1 MKKVFLLLGMLI
13 LTQMQACSYIQ
24 RKAVYGV
31 PMLAKILEDETMDEV
46 VKMGLFDGCFSAY
59 SARGNSFY
67 KTMFYF
73 RQNPELINDDRY
85 RFAWGRGYGACFPE
99 AIMWTY
105 NQPLG
110 NKFVNTDGLGKMIQ
124 PFHSSVDMPIGGGD
138 AESKPVGWYFDE
150 DINRGFP
157 GVANY
162 GSPDNFFGAF
172 GTCQFCGK

>member
-13 LTQMQACSYIQ
+13 LTQMQACSYVQ
-24 RKAVYGV
+24 KKTVYSV
-31 PMLAKILEDETMDEV
+31 PMLNKILEDDTMDEV
-46 VKMGLFDGCFSAY
+46 VKMGLFDGCFSGY

-67 KTMFYF
+67 KSMFYF
-73 RQNPELINDDRY
+73 RQNPELIHDDRY

-110 NKFVNTDGLGKMIQ
+110 SKFVNTDGLGKMIQ

-138 AESKPVGWYFDE
+138 ADSKPVGWYFDE
-150 DINRGFP
+150 DVNRGIP

-172 GTCQFCGK
+172 GSCQFCGK